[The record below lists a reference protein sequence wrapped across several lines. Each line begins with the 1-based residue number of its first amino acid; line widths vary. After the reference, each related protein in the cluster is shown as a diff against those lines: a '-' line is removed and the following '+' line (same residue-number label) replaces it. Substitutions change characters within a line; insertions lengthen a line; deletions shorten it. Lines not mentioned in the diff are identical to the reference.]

1 MTSDDIAPDAA
12 PAPAA
17 AEAGAPEQRRVSIPF
32 IIAALVLAVVPLV
45 LLALPFAGAG
55 FVAATLIAAGV
66 VLGAIGVARA
76 TGAAR
81 ARALAVVALA
91 LAVTT
96 GTVSSAIGAGA
107 TLAAGVETLQSA
119 AGDAPSELVDVFT
132 GGTGGDAVA
141 EPAQISGQWVVDEL
155 LRLCDASALHA
166 VPSAD
171 EPTLFLVGE
180 RPVSAD
186 AFDFTVTVT
195 AGESAWS
202 GELRGEVPEGVRVR
216 TADEINPLDC
226 DDIEVDATTG
236 AVIGSGSAGGG
247 SEAGGSADA
256 PAAPEGEV
264 NFWDLEVGM
273 CLNDSDLPATFTSIP
288 LVDCAEPHDSEV
300 YAIFELPAGEYPG
313 DDEVIRLS
321 DEGCFAAFADY
332 VGVPYDQSVL
342 YFQFYWPDKRGWAV
356 DDRAV
361 ICTLYD
367 QEGPLVGSVRGSG
380 R

>member
-1 MTSDDIAPDAA
+1 MTSDDVTPDAA
-12 PAPAA
+12 PAPSA
-17 AEAGAPEQRRVSIPF
+17 AEAGAPEQRRASIPF
-32 IIAALVLAVVPLV
+32 IIAALVLAVVPLA

-55 FVAATLIAAGV
+55 FVAAALIAAGV

-107 TLAAGVETLQSA
+107 TLAAGVETLRSA
-119 AGDAPSELVDVFT
+119 AGDAPSELVDLFT
-132 GGTGGDAVA
+132 GGAATGGDAVA

-166 VPSAD
+166 VPSAN

-195 AGESAWS
+195 AGDDAWS
-202 GELRGEVPEGVRVR
+202 GELRGDAPPGVQVLS
-216 TADEINPLDC
+216 ADEVNPLGCADVEI
-226 DDIEVDATTG
+226 DPATG
-236 AVIGSGSAGGG
+236 EVIGEGGG
-247 SEAGGSADA
+247 ADA
-256 PAAPEGEV
+256 PVAEGEV
-264 NFWDLEVGM
+264 PFSEIEVGM
-273 CLNDSDLPATFTSIP
+273 CVNDADITESVWGLPV
-288 LVDCAEPHDSEV
+288 VDCAEPHDSEV

>member
-1 MTSDDIAPDAA
+1 MTTDDLTPDAA
-12 PAPAA
+12 LAPAA
-17 AEAGAPEQRRVSIPF
+17 AQPGALETPRASIPF
-32 IIAALVLAVVPLV
+32 IIAALVLALVPLV

-55 FVAATLIAAGV
+55 FVAAALIAVGV
-66 VLGAIGVARA
+66 VLGAIGVART

-81 ARALAVVALA
+81 RRALAVVALA

-96 GTVSSAIGAGA
+96 GTVSSAIGAGS
-107 TLAAGVETLQSA
+107 TLAAGVDTLRAA

-132 GGTGGDAVA
+132 GGTEAGGEAVA

-155 LRLCDASALHA
+155 LRLCGASALHA
-166 VPSAD
+166 VASAD

-180 RPVSAD
+180 RPVSVD
-186 AFDFTVTVT
+186 AFDFTVTVVP
-195 AGESAWS
+195 GDDAWS
-202 GELRGEVPEGVRVR
+202 AELRGDVPLGVEVL
-216 TADEINPLDC
+216 TADEVNPLGC
-226 DDIEVDATTG
+226 DDIEVDPATG
-236 AVIGSGSAGGG
+236 EVIGAGGG
-247 SEAGGSADA
+247 VEAPPVA
-256 PAAPEGEV
+256 EGEV
-264 NFWDLEVGM
+264 PFSEIEVGM
-273 CLNDSDLPATFTSIP
+273 CVNDADITESVWGLPLA
-288 LVDCAEPHDSEV
+288 DCDEPHDSEV
-300 YAIFELPAGEYPG
+300 FAIFDLPAGEYPG

-367 QEGPLVGSVRGSG
+367 PEGPLVGSVRGTG

>member
-1 MTSDDIAPDAA
+1 MTIDDVTLNAQ
-12 PAPAA
+12 PAPATSPA
-17 AEAGAPEQRRVSIPF
+17 QPGAPETRRASIPF
-32 IIAALVLAVVPLV
+32 IIAALVLAIVPLV

-55 FVAATLIAAGV
+55 FVAATLIAVGV

-81 ARALAVVALA
+81 RRALAVVALA

-107 TLAAGVETLQSA
+107 TLAAGVETLRAA

-132 GGTGGDAVA
+132 GGTDAGSEAVA
-141 EPAQISGQWVVDEL
+141 EPAQISAQWVVDEL
-155 LRLCDASALHA
+155 LRLCGASALHA

-180 RPVSAD
+180 RPVSVD
-186 AFDFTVTVT
+186 AFDFTVTVVP
-195 AGESAWS
+195 GDDAWS
-202 GELRGEVPEGVRVR
+202 GELRGDVPPGVEVL
-216 TADEINPLDC
+216 TADEVNPLGC
-226 DDIEVDATTG
+226 GDIEVDPATG
-236 AVIGSGSAGGG
+236 EVIGAGGG
-247 SEAGGSADA
+247 AEAPPVA
-256 PAAPEGEV
+256 EGEV
-264 NFWDLEVGM
+264 PFSEIEVGM
-273 CLNDSDLPATFTSIP
+273 CVNDADITESVWGLPRA
-288 LVDCAEPHDSEV
+288 DCDEPHDSEV
-300 YAIFELPAGEYPG
+300 FAIFDLPAGEYPG

-332 VGVPYDQSVL
+332 VGVPYDQSAL

-367 QEGPLVGSVRGSG
+367 PEGPLVGSVRGSG